1 MMFENFG
8 NYLIHMGEF
17 ELEDRVWLLLE
28 SSEQFMLLFWIA
40 IVVAVVWF
48 IKWIIEQD
56 YKDIQGKK

>member
-28 SSEQFMLLFWIA
+28 YPSSHQILS
-40 IVVAVVWF
+40 
-48 IKWIIEQD
+48 
-56 YKDIQGKK
+56 G

>member
-28 SSEQFMLLFWIA
+28 SSEQYSCSYSGL
-40 IVVAVVWF
+40 
-48 IKWIIEQD
+48 Q
-56 YKDIQGKK
+56 